1 MIHKRISSRFKEIN
15 KTNIIFLEG
24 NIKKI
29 TTFNLQIITKDAAPI
44 VQLFEELALKNATIR
59 KASAN

>member
-29 TTFNLQIITKDAAPI
+29 TTFNPQIITKDAAPI